1 LVTSNLSEQPSQQR
15 TTSPLQQTNHSNSSS
30 NNNTAGLFSHIRDNV
45 QLSAAS
51 EPGEVLLEE
60 LCSDSG
66 FRSSSGKFLHKL
78 IINITAY

>member
-1 LVTSNLSEQPSQQR
+1 LVTNNLSEQPSEQR
-15 TTSPLQQTNHSNSSS
+15 TASPLQRTSHSSSS
-30 NNNTAGLFSHIRDNV
+30 NSNNTSGLFSHIRDNV
-45 QLSAAS
+45 QLSSAS

-78 IINITAY
+78 ITNITAY